1 MKATVS
7 EDRMNRNSRIRI
19 FGLIALA
26 AAVAGCS
33 PVVATRGN
41 LIDDA
46 RLEQVAVGRSTVN
59 DVAAVFGTPSTVSTF
74 DPKVWY
80 YFGQRTE
87 KTAFFDPEIVERRVV
102 LVEFTETGIVR
113 RIEELGLE
121 DAQAVELVERE
132 TPTLG
137 RRLTVLEQL
146 IGNFGR
152 FNNGGQSER

>member
-1 MKATVS
+1 M
-7 EDRMNRNSRIRI
+7 DRNTIGRTL
-19 FGLIALA
+19 GLIALV
-26 AAVAGCS
+26 AAVAACS

-41 LIDDA
+41 LIDDT

-59 DVAAVFGTPSTVSTF
+59 DVASLFGSPSTVSTF

-102 LVEFTETGIVR
+102 LVEFSEYGVVR

-121 DAQAVELVERE
+121 DGLPVELVERE

-152 FNNGGQSER
+152 FNNGAQSQR